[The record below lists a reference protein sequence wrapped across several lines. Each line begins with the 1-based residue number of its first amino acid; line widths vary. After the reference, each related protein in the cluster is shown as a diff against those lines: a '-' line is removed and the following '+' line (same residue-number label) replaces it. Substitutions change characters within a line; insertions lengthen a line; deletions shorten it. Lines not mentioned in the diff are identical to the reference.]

1 MLYYRTPVQFEQCC
15 RPFSGSFFMASA
27 EVATMSKD
35 KIVIKGAR
43 EHNLK
48 GVDLEIPRD
57 QLVVLTGVSGSGKS
71 SLAFDTLYA
80 EGQRRYVESLSAYAR
95 QFLGQM
101 EKPKVDYIGGLS
113 PAIAIEQKSAS
124 KNPRSTVGT
133 VTEIYDYLR
142 LLYARVG
149 TPHCHQ
155 CGREVGSQSAEQMVN
170 RVLQLAVGTRFMVL
184 APLVKQ
190 RKGEY
195 KDIFTEAK
203 AEGFAR
209 VRVDG
214 EIFGLDQEIK
224 LNKKVKHSIEVVV
237 DRLVMPVREE
247 NTTTKDEARRVK
259 AGKAEAGATSE
270 WAAFLTRLTDSIE
283 QALRVGEGLVVI
295 SIQPAKDAG
304 RGMRDEGGEQA
315 PASRIPHP
323 ASPEE
328 WLMSE
333 QNTCTNCGIS
343 FPELTP
349 QMFSFNNPQG
359 ACPDCAGLGTRM
371 EVDAQLL
378 VPNPSLTLHD
388 GAVPY
393 WGELRKKRDSWAYR
407 CLLAI
412 GQHYGFDMDT
422 PWEAMSERARQ
433 VIIEGSGKE
442 RIRFAWGDENTSSRG
457 EVSRPWEG
465 LAHEIRRRYH
475 QTGSDFTRE
484 FYQGFMSEQPCPVCK
499 GARLRPESLAV
510 TVGDLSVREVS
521 RMNVAEAHEW
531 ALALSHVERSALS
544 IHDGVN
550 GYHVDGNS
558 AGNDILPD
566 AHRPNAQ
573 RATRRFTEY
582 QLAIVADVLKE
593 IRERLGFLLNVGL
606 HYLTLERGAPTLSGG
621 EAQRIRL
628 ASQIGSG
635 LVGVMY
641 ILDEPSIGLHQRDN
655 RKLLNTLLKLRDLG
669 NTVIVV
675 EHDLETMQAADF
687 LIDFGPGAGVK
698 GGHVVAAGTPDV
710 VALVKDSQTGAYLSG
725 RLEIA
730 VPKRRRTAQVAER
743 PDMALP
749 PPKKRG
755 RPTKDASPPPVPVA
769 PSAPWLEL
777 EGATM
782 NNLHDVSVRIP
793 LGSFVC
799 ITGVSGSGKSSLV
812 TETLYPALA
821 NRLNKAQL
829 KPGPFRVLRGL
840 EHLDKVIDIDQQPI
854 GRTPRSNPAT
864 YVKLFDLIRELF
876 ASSPEAKLRGYDAG
890 RFSFNLKGGR
900 CEACEGNGEKRI
912 DMQFLADV
920 WVRCDVCKGK
930 RYNRETLQVKYKGK
944 SIADVLDMD
953 VQTAMEFFDSVP
965 RIRRILQTLHDVG
978 LDYIALGQSATTLSG
993 GEAQRVKLAKELA
1006 RVATGRTVYIL
1017 DEPTT
1022 GLHFADVQRLLQV
1035 LHRLVDAGNTVVV
1048 IEHSLDVIK
1057 TADWI
1062 IDMGPEGGSGGGYVV
1077 AVGTPE
1083 QVAEVEDSY
1092 TGQFLR
1098 ELLAVETR

>member
-1 MLYYRTPVQFEQCC
+1 
-15 RPFSGSFFMASA
+15 
-27 EVATMSKD
+27 MSKD

-57 QLVVLTGVSGSGKS
+57 RLVVLTGVSGSGKS

-142 LLYARVG
+142 LLFARVG
-149 TPHCHQ
+149 TAHCHQ

-170 RVLQLAVGTRFMVL
+170 RVLKLPAGARFMVL
-184 APLVKQ
+184 APLVAQ

-195 KDIFTEAK
+195 KDVFAEAK
-203 AEGFAR
+203 AEGFSR

-214 EIFGLDQEIK
+214 QMYELSQEIK
-224 LNKKVKHSIEVVV
+224 LNKKVKHTIEVVV
-237 DRLVMPVREE
+237 DRLVMPAGGAKDLGLG
-247 NTTTKDEARRVK
+247 TKAPQAPSSK
-259 AGKAEAGATSE
+259 AQAPRGKAQEIEPSE
-270 WAAFLTRLTDSIE
+270 WDSFVTRLTDSIE
-283 QALRVGEGLVVI
+283 QALRVGEGTIVI
-295 SIQPAKDAG
+295 SIQPTNDQRPTTNEDDG
-304 RGMRDEGGEQA
+304 RPSSVVGGQA
-315 PASRIPHP
+315 
-323 ASPEE
+323 EE

-333 QNTCTNCGIS
+333 ENTCTNCGIS
-343 FPELTP
+343 FPELSP
-349 QMFSFNNPQG
+349 QMFSFNAPQG
-359 ACPDCAGLGTRM
+359 ACPTCTGLGTRL
-371 EVDAQLL
+371 ELDPQLL
-378 VPNPSLTLHD
+378 VPNPALTIHS
-388 GAVPY
+388 GAIPY
-393 WGELRKKRDSWAYR
+393 WGEMRKKKDSWAYR
-407 CLLAI
+407 CLASI
-412 GQHYGFDMDT
+412 GQHYGFDLDT
-422 PWEAMSERARQ
+422 PWEHMSERARQ
-433 VIIEGSGKE
+433 VLIYGSGKE
-442 RIRFAWGDENTSSRG
+442 RIRFTWSDSNTGSRG
-457 EVSRPWEG
+457 EFMRPWEG
-465 LAHEIRRRYH
+465 LAKEISRRFQ
-475 QTGSDFTRE
+475 QTGSDWTRE
-484 FYQGFMSEQPCPVCK
+484 FYASFMSEQPCPDCA

-510 TVGDLSVREVS
+510 TVGDLSIKQVCALNITES
-521 RMNVAEAHEW
+521 HEW
-531 ALALSHVERSALS
+531 ALALSGDQRSTTN
-544 IHDGVN
+544 DQRPENN
-550 GYHVDGNS
+550 GHGESSSV
-558 AGNDILPD
+558 I
-566 AHRPNAQ
+566 AHHSSLTP
-573 RATRRFTEY
+573 Y
-582 QLAIVADVLKE
+582 QLEIAGEILKE

-606 HYLTLERGAPTLSGG
+606 HYLTMDRAAPTLSGG

-655 RKLLNTLLKLRDLG
+655 RKLLDTLLKLRDLG

-675 EHDLETMQAADF
+675 EHDLETMQAADW
-687 LIDFGPGAGVK
+687 LVDFGPGAGVK
-698 GGHVVAAGTPDV
+698 GGQVVAEGPPDQ
-710 VALVKDSQTGAYLSG
+710 VARNGSLTGAYLSG

-730 VPKRRRTAQVAER
+730 IPDQRRQSTTTAKNAKPSHLKTKASAKKAKQIAET
-743 PDMALP
+743 A
-749 PPKKRG
+749 
-755 RPTKDASPPPVPVA
+755 A
-769 PSAPWLEL
+769 PYVVESTEQWLEIG
-777 EGATM
+777 GATM
-782 NNLHDVSVRIP
+782 NNLRDVTARFP
-793 LGSFVC
+793 LGTFVC
-799 ITGVSGSGKSSLV
+799 VTGVSGSGKSSLI

-829 KPGPFRVLRGL
+829 KPGPFGALIGL
-840 EHLDKVIDIDQQPI
+840 DYLDKVIDIDQQPI

-864 YVKLFDLIRELF
+864 YVKLFDLIRDLF
-876 ASSPEAKLRGYDAG
+876 SKTPEAKLRGYEQG
-890 RFSFNLKGGR
+890 RFSFNIKGGR

-944 SIADVLDMD
+944 SIADVLELD
-953 VQTAMEFFDSVP
+953 VQTALEFFDNVP

-978 LDYIALGQSATTLSG
+978 LDYIALGQPATTLSG

-1035 LHRLVDAGNTVVV
+1035 LHRLVDAGNTVIV
-1048 IEHSLDVIK
+1048 IEHNLDVIK

-1062 IDMGPEGGSGGGYVV
+1062 IDMGPEGGDGGGFVV
-1077 AVGTPE
+1077 ATGTPE
-1083 QVAEVEDSY
+1083 QVAGIESSY

-1098 ELLAVETR
+1098 GILLPEAAEIAA

>member
-1 MLYYRTPVQFEQCC
+1 
-15 RPFSGSFFMASA
+15 
-27 EVATMSKD
+27 MSKD

-57 QLVVLTGVSGSGKS
+57 KLVVLTGVSGSGKS

-149 TPHCHQ
+149 AQHCHQ
-155 CGREVGSQSAEQMVN
+155 CGRPVSSQSAEQMVN
-170 RVLQLAVGTRFMVL
+170 RVLTLPAETRFMVL
-184 APLVKQ
+184 APLVSQ

-195 KDIFTEAK
+195 KDVFAEAK
-203 AEGFAR
+203 AEGFSR

-214 EIFGLDQEIK
+214 QIMNLAQEIK
-224 LNKKVKHSIEVVV
+224 LNKKVKHTIEIVV
-237 DRLVMPVREE
+237 DRLVMPGRGEGTALSAAADNAVPSPQHDA
-247 NTTTKDEARRVK
+247 NHQPI
-259 AGKAEAGATSE
+259 GKAQAAAQSE
-270 WAAFLTRLTDSIE
+270 WDAFVTRLTDSIE
-283 QALRVGEGLVVI
+283 QALKAGEGSVVI
-295 SIQPAKDAG
+295 SIQDRREPGTENQEPDVG
-304 RGMRDEGGEQA
+304 SSDENPKSKIQNPKSED
-315 PASRIPHP
+315 
-323 ASPEE
+323 

-333 QNTCTNCGIS
+333 ENTCTHCGIS
-343 FPELTP
+343 FAELSP

-359 ACPDCAGLGTRM
+359 ACPMCTGLGTRL
-371 EVDAQLL
+371 EVDPELL
-378 VPNPSLTLHD
+378 VPNPLLTLHD
-388 GAVPY
+388 GAIPY
-393 WGELRKKRDSWAYR
+393 WGELRKKQDSWTYR
-407 CLLAI
+407 CIASI
-412 GQHYGFDMDT
+412 ANHYGFNLNT
-422 PWEAMSERARQ
+422 PWEQLSQHTRD
-433 VIIEGSGKE
+433 VIILGSGKE
-442 RIRFAWGDENTSSRG
+442 RIRFVWHDENTGSRG
-457 EVSRPWEG
+457 EFMRPWEG
-465 LAHEIRRRYH
+465 LAKEINRRFH
-475 QTGSDFTRE
+475 QTGSDSTRE
-484 FYQGFMSEQPCPVCK
+484 FYASFMSEQPCPACN

-510 TVGDLSVREVS
+510 TVGDISVKEVCAMNIAEAYDWALGLSGEPRIENQEL
-521 RMNVAEAHEW
+521 RMNG
-531 ALALSHVERSALS
+531 HVQPAVLGS
-544 IHDGVN
+544 
-550 GYHVDGNS
+550 
-558 AGNDILPD
+558 
-566 AHRPNAQ
+566 
-573 RATRRFTEY
+573 RFSVLTEY
-582 QLAIVADVLKE
+582 QLEIAGDILKE

-606 HYLTLERGAPTLSGG
+606 HYLTMSRSAPTLSGG

-675 EHDLETMQAADF
+675 EHDLETMQAADW

-698 GGHVVAAGTPDV
+698 GGEIVAAGPPSLV
-710 VALVKDSQTGAYLSG
+710 VQQEHSLTGKYLSG
-725 RLEIA
+725 QLEIT
-730 VPKRRRTAQVAER
+730 VPEQRRAASTAAAPEQFK
-743 PDMALP
+743 LP
-749 PPKKRG
+749 TKKKR
-755 RPTKDASPPPVPVA
+755 KSAAAPVVVDETPK
-769 PSAPWLEL
+769 WLEI

-782 NNLHDVSVRIP
+782 NNLRDVSARFP

-799 ITGVSGSGKSSLV
+799 VTGVSGSGKSSLI

-829 KPGPFRVLRGL
+829 KPGSYRALNGL

-864 YVKLFDLIRELF
+864 YVKLFDLIRDLF
-876 ASSPEAKLRGYDAG
+876 AHTNEAKLRGYEPG

-900 CEACEGNGEKRI
+900 CEACEGNGEVRI

-920 WVRCDVCKGK
+920 WVRCDTCKGK

-944 SIADVLDMD
+944 SIAEVLEMD
-953 VQTAMEFFDSVP
+953 VQTALEFFDNVP
-965 RIRRILQTLHDVG
+965 RIKRILKTLHDVG
-978 LDYIALGQSATTLSG
+978 LDYITLGQSATTLSG
-993 GEAQRVKLAKELA
+993 GEAQRVKLSKELA

-1035 LHRLVDAGNTVVV
+1035 LHRLVDAGNTVIV
-1048 IEHSLDVIK
+1048 IEHNLDVIK

-1062 IDMGPEGGSGGGYVV
+1062 IDMGPEGGDGGGYVV
-1077 AVGTPE
+1077 ATGTPE
-1083 QVAEVEDSY
+1083 EVARVRESH
-1092 TGQFLR
+1092 TGMFLR
-1098 ELLAVETR
+1098 ELLGIEEAREIAA

>member
-1 MLYYRTPVQFEQCC
+1 
-15 RPFSGSFFMASA
+15 
-27 EVATMSKD
+27 MSRD

-48 GVDLEIPRD
+48 DVDIEIPRD
-57 QLVVLTGVSGSGKS
+57 KLVVLTGVSGSGKS

-142 LLYARVG
+142 LLFARVG

-170 RVLQLAVGTRFMVL
+170 RVLTLTSGTRFMVL
-184 APLVKQ
+184 APLVAQ

-195 KDIFTEAK
+195 KDVFAEAK
-203 AEGFAR
+203 AEGFSR

-214 EIFGLDQEIK
+214 EMFDLSQDIK
-224 LNKKVKHSIEVVV
+224 LNKKVKHTIEVVV
-237 DRLVMPVREE
+237 DRLVMPDRELGVGSRGSGSQPPTP
-247 NTTTKDEARRVK
+247 NSQPPR
-259 AGKAEAGATSE
+259 GKAQEGEQSE
-270 WAAFLTRLTDSIE
+270 WDAFVTRLTDGIE
-283 QALRVGEGLVVI
+283 QALRAGEGMIVI
-295 SIQPAKDAG
+295 SIQPAPVSSRQSAAG
-304 RGMRDEGGEQA
+304 SQGSDGNES
-315 PASRIPHP
+315 PSPIPHP
-323 ASPEE
+323 PSPEE

-333 QNTCTNCGIS
+333 ENTCTHCGIS
-343 FPELTP
+343 FPELSP
-349 QMFSFNNPQG
+349 QMFSFNAPQG
-359 ACPDCAGLGTRM
+359 ACPTCSGLGTRM
-371 EVDAQLL
+371 ELDPQLL
-378 VPNPSLTLHD
+378 VPNVTLTLHE

-393 WGELRKKRDSWAYR
+393 WGELRKKKDSWAYR
-407 CLLAI
+407 CLASI
-412 GQHYGFDMDT
+412 GKQYEFNMDM
-422 PWEAMSERARQ
+422 PWEQMSERARQ
-433 VIIEGSGKE
+433 VIIYGSGKE
-442 RIRFAWGDENTSSRG
+442 KIRFSWSDSGGSRG
-457 EVSRPWEG
+457 EFMRPWEG
-465 LAHEIRRRYH
+465 LSKEIERRYH
-475 QTGSDFTRE
+475 QTDSEWTRE
-484 FYQGFMSEQPCPVCK
+484 VYASFMSEQPCPVCR
-499 GARLRPESLAV
+499 GARLKPESLAV
-510 TVGDLSVREVS
+510 TVGGLSIQQVCALNINES
-521 RMNVAEAHEW
+521 QDW
-531 ALALSHVERSALS
+531 ALALSGGDEGRKTKDEGILNGKEPSSVNSNGHGNGHALDS
-544 IHDGVN
+544 SFV
-550 GYHVDGNS
+550 
-558 AGNDILPD
+558 L
-566 AHRPNAQ
+566 RPSSFSPL
-573 RATRRFTEY
+573 TPY
-582 QLAIVADVLKE
+582 QLEIASEVLKE

-606 HYLTLERGAPTLSGG
+606 HYLTLHRPAPTLSGG

-675 EHDLETMQAADF
+675 EHDLETMQEADY
-687 LIDFGPGAGVK
+687 LVDFGPGAGVK
-698 GGHVVAAGTPDV
+698 GGEVVAAGRPDQ
-710 VALVKDSQTGAYLSG
+710 VAANPGSLTGKYLSG
-725 RLEIA
+725 QLEIA
-730 VPKRRRTAQVAER
+730 IPAHRRTASGPIEQ
-743 PDMALP
+743 PALLP
-749 PPKKRG
+749 RKPKKG
-755 RPTKDASPPPVPVA
+755 VQGKAMPASTPIE
-769 PSAPWLEL
+769 WLEI

-782 NNLHDVSVRIP
+782 NNLTDVSVRFP
-793 LGSFVC
+793 LGTFTC
-799 ITGVSGSGKSSLV
+799 ITGVSGSGKSSLI

-829 KPGPFRVLRGL
+829 KHGPYRALNGL
-840 EHLDKVIDIDQQPI
+840 EALDKVIDIDQQPI

-864 YVKLFDLIRELF
+864 YVKLFDLIREMF
-876 ASSPEAKLRGYDAG
+876 AKTPEAKLRGYEQG
-890 RFSFNLKGGR
+890 RFSFNIKGGR

-944 SIADVLDMD
+944 SIADVLEMD
-953 VQTAMEFFDSVP
+953 VQTALEFFDNVP

-978 LDYIALGQSATTLSG
+978 LDYIALGQPANTLSG

-1035 LHRLVDAGNTVVV
+1035 LHRLVDAGNTVLV

-1062 IDMGPEGGSGGGYVV
+1062 IDMGPEGGDGGGYVV
-1077 AVGTPE
+1077 ATGTPE
-1083 QVAEVEDSY
+1083 QVALVEASH
-1092 TGQFLR
+1092 TGWFLR
-1098 ELLAVETR
+1098 ELLFGKGQEVAA

>member
-1 MLYYRTPVQFEQCC
+1 
-15 RPFSGSFFMASA
+15 
-27 EVATMSKD
+27 MSRD

-48 GVDLEIPRD
+48 DVDIEIPRD
-57 QLVVLTGVSGSGKS
+57 KLVVLTGVSGSGKS

-142 LLYARVG
+142 LLFARVG

-170 RVLQLAVGTRFMVL
+170 RVLTLAAGTRFMVL
-184 APLVKQ
+184 APLVAQ

-195 KDIFTEAK
+195 KDVFAEAK
-203 AEGFAR
+203 AEGFSR

-214 EIFGLDQEIK
+214 EMLDLSQDIK
-224 LNKKVKHSIEVVV
+224 LNKKVKHTIEVVV
-237 DRLVMPVREE
+237 DRLVMP
-247 NTTTKDEARRVK
+247 TKDERRRTK
-259 AGKAEAGATSE
+259 DESQTGRKPAPLQGKAQQGEQSE
-270 WAAFLTRLTDSIE
+270 WDAFVTRLTDGIE
-283 QALRVGEGLVVI
+283 QALRAGEGMIVI
-295 SIQPAKDAG
+295 SIQPTSVGGQVTGAG
-304 RGMRDEGGEQA
+304 SEQDQ
-315 PASRIPHP
+315 HP
-323 ASPEE
+323 VPSTQAPEE

-333 QNTCTNCGIS
+333 ENTCTHCGIS
-343 FPELTP
+343 FPELSP
-349 QMFSFNNPQG
+349 QMFSFNAPQG
-359 ACPDCAGLGTRM
+359 ACPTCSGLGTRM
-371 EVDAQLL
+371 ELDPQLL
-378 VPNPSLTLHD
+378 VPNAELTLHD

-393 WGELRKKRDSWAYR
+393 WGELRKKKDSWAYR
-407 CLLAI
+407 CLVSI
-412 GQHYGFDMDT
+412 GSQYEFNMDT
-422 PWEAMSERARQ
+422 PWEQMSDRARH
-433 VIIEGSGKE
+433 VIIYGSGKE
-442 RIRFAWGDENTSSRG
+442 KIRFSWNDSGGSRG
-457 EVSRPWEG
+457 EFMRPWEG
-465 LAHEIRRRYH
+465 LSKEIERRYH
-475 QTGSDFTRE
+475 QTDSEWTRE
-484 FYQGFMSEQPCPVCK
+484 MYASFMSEQPCPTCK
-499 GARLRPESLAV
+499 NARLKPESLAV
-510 TVGDLSVREVS
+510 TVGGLSIQQVCALNINES
-521 RMNVAEAHEW
+521 QGW
-531 ALALSHVERSALS
+531 ALALTGTTTDHRLTTTDQQPSYSGNGHAANGHAARAASSNGIELPSNGHELPSSVVDRPSSAQLT
-544 IHDGVN
+544 
-550 GYHVDGNS
+550 
-558 AGNDILPD
+558 P
-566 AHRPNAQ
+566 
-573 RATRRFTEY
+573 Y
-582 QLAIVADVLKE
+582 QLEIAGEILKE

-606 HYLTLERGAPTLSGG
+606 HYLTLHRPAPTLSGG

-655 RKLLNTLLKLRDLG
+655 RKLLNTLIKLRDLG

-675 EHDLETMQAADF
+675 EHDLETMQEADY
-687 LIDFGPGAGVK
+687 LVDFGPGAGVK
-698 GGHVVAAGTPDV
+698 GGEVVAEGRPDQ
-710 VALVKDSQTGAYLSG
+710 VAANPNSLTGKYLSG
-725 RLEIA
+725 QLEIA
-730 VPKRRRTAQVAER
+730 IPTRRRTASGPIEQ
-743 PDMALP
+743 ALLLP
-749 PPKKRG
+749 RKPKKG
-755 RPTKDASPPPVPVA
+755 VQGKAKPVA
-769 PSAPWLEL
+769 APIEWLEI

-782 NNLHDVSVRIP
+782 NNLTDVSVRFP
-793 LGSFVC
+793 LGTFTC
-799 ITGVSGSGKSSLV
+799 ITGVSGSGKSSLI

-829 KPGPFRVLRGL
+829 KHGPYRALNGL
-840 EHLDKVIDIDQQPI
+840 EALDKVIDIDQQPI

-864 YVKLFDLIRELF
+864 YVKLFDLIRDMF
-876 ASSPEAKLRGYDAG
+876 AKTPEAKLRGYEQG
-890 RFSFNLKGGR
+890 RFSFNIKGGR

-944 SIADVLDMD
+944 SIADVLEMD
-953 VQTAMEFFDSVP
+953 VQTALEFFDNVP

-978 LDYIALGQSATTLSG
+978 LDYIALGQPANTLSG

-1035 LHRLVDAGNTVVV
+1035 LHRLVDAGNTVIV

-1062 IDMGPEGGSGGGYVV
+1062 IDMGPEGGDGGGYVV
-1077 AVGTPE
+1077 ATGTPE
-1083 QVAEVEDSY
+1083 DVALVEASH
-1092 TGQFLR
+1092 TGWFLR
-1098 ELLAVETR
+1098 EILLGKGQEVAA

>member
-1 MLYYRTPVQFEQCC
+1 
-15 RPFSGSFFMASA
+15 
-27 EVATMSKD
+27 MSKD

-48 GVDLEIPRD
+48 NVDIEIPRD

-133 VTEIYDYLR
+133 VTEIYDYMR
-142 LLYARVG
+142 LLFARVG
-149 TPHCHQ
+149 KPHCHQ
-155 CGREVGSQSAEQMVN
+155 CGREVGSQSAEQIVN
-170 RVLQLAVGTRFMVL
+170 RVLTLPAQTRFMVL
-184 APLVKQ
+184 APLVSQ

-195 KDIFTEAK
+195 KDVFAEAK
-203 AEGFAR
+203 AEGFVR

-214 EIFGLDQEIK
+214 QMMDLSQEIK
-224 LNKKVKHSIEVVV
+224 LNKKVKHTIEVVV
-237 DRLVMPVREE
+237 DRLAMP
-247 NTTTKDEARRVK
+247 TKDGRRKTK
-259 AGKAEAGATSE
+259 AESSAASDTSSSSVLRPSSLKGKAQEVEQDEWGA
-270 WAAFLTRLTDSIE
+270 FVTRLTDSIE
-283 QALRVGEGLVVI
+283 QALRVGEGMVLI
-295 SIQPAKDAG
+295 SIQARSQEPADAEANG
-304 RGMRDEGGEQA
+304 DRSAALGA
-315 PASRIPHP
+315 A
-323 ASPEE
+323 AAEE

-333 QNTCTNCGIS
+333 ENTCTSCGIS
-343 FPELTP
+343 FPELSP
-349 QMFSFNNPQG
+349 QMFSFNAPQG
-359 ACPDCAGLGTRM
+359 ACPSCSGLGTRL
-371 EVDAQLL
+371 ELDPELL
-378 VPNPSLTLHD
+378 VPNPALTLHD

-393 WGELRKKRDSWAYR
+393 WGELRKKKDSWAYR
-407 CLLAI
+407 CLQSI
-412 GQHYGFDMDT
+412 GRQYGFELDT
-422 PWEAMSERARQ
+422 PWEQMPERARQ
-433 VIIEGSGKE
+433 VIIHGSGKE
-442 RIRFAWGDENTSSRG
+442 KVRFSWSDSSGSRG
-457 EVSRPWEG
+457 EFMRPWEG
-465 LAHEIRRRYH
+465 LASEITRRYH
-475 QTGSDFTRE
+475 QTDSDWTRE
-484 FYQGFMSEQPCPVCK
+484 MYASYMSEQPCPACR

-510 TVGDLSVREVS
+510 TVGELSIKTVCEL
-521 RMNVAEAHEW
+521 NVKEAHDW
-531 ALALSHVERSALS
+531 ALSLSGDDEGQKTKDEGMRNRKESDSIGSNGHGNGQLLDASFALRPA
-544 IHDGVN
+544 
-550 GYHVDGNS
+550 S
-558 AGNDILPD
+558 AGPLTP
-566 AHRPNAQ
+566 
-573 RATRRFTEY
+573 Y
-582 QLAIVADVLKE
+582 QLEIAGEILKE

-606 HYLTLERGAPTLSGG
+606 HYLTLHRPAPTLSGG

-655 RKLLNTLLKLRDLG
+655 RKLLNTLIKLRDLG

-675 EHDLETMQAADF
+675 EHDLETMQEADY

-698 GGHVVAAGTPDV
+698 GGAVVAAGSPSQ
-710 VALVKDSQTGAYLSG
+710 VAQVRESQTGAYLAG
-725 RLEIA
+725 KLEIA
-730 VPKRRRTAQVAER
+730 IPATRRTARLLGDHPEVADLR
-743 PDMALP
+743 PRGKKAPKAAKLP
-749 PPKKRG
+749 
-755 RPTKDASPPPVPVA
+755 DSPE
-769 PSAPWLEL
+769 WLEI

-782 NNLHDVSVRIP
+782 NNLRDVSVRLP
-793 LGSFVC
+793 LGTFVC
-799 ITGVSGSGKSSLV
+799 ITGVSGSGKSSLI

-829 KPGPFRVLRGL
+829 KHGPYRALKGL
-840 EHLDKVIDIDQQPI
+840 EYLDKVIDIDQQPI

-864 YVKLFDLIRELF
+864 YVKLFDLIRDLF
-876 ASSPEAKLRGYDAG
+876 AKTNEAKLRGYEAG

-944 SIADVLDMD
+944 SIADVLEMD
-953 VQTAMEFFDSVP
+953 VQTALEFFDSVP
-965 RIRRILQTLHDVG
+965 RIKRILKTLHDVG
-978 LDYIALGQSATTLSG
+978 LDYIALGQPATTLSG

-1022 GLHFADVQRLLQV
+1022 GLHFADVQRLLEV

-1057 TADWI
+1057 TADWL
-1062 IDMGPEGGSGGGYVV
+1062 IDMGPEGGDGGGMVV
-1077 AVGTPE
+1077 GEGTPE
-1083 QVAEVEDSY
+1083 QIARVEGSH
-1092 TGQFLR
+1092 TGEFLR
-1098 ELLAVETR
+1098 EILLAPRAEEIAA